1 MAPIHLSIFDWA
13 ILLIYFGFIVWIGFY
28 LKKFTTTD
36 DDFFL
41 AGRRNS
47 MWVCG
52 IAFMSANMGS
62 MEVIGYTGLSVQY
75 GLYAAHFYLIGAIPA
90 MLFLGV
96 FMMPF
101 YYSTRVRSVP

>member
-1 MAPIHLSIFDWA
+1 MNSMPLGFFDWA
-13 ILLIYFGFIVWIGFY
+13 IMLVYFAFIAWIGFY
-28 LKKFTTTD
+28 LKKFTKSD

-62 MEVIGYTGLSVQY
+62 MEVIGYAGQSVKY
-75 GLYAAHFYLIGAIPA
+75 GLY
-90 MLFLGV
+90 
-96 FMMPF
+96 
-101 YYSTRVRSVP
+101 VPRCIYDAVLLPQQD

>member
-1 MAPIHLSIFDWA
+1 MAPIQLSIFDWI
-13 ILLIYFGFIVWIGFY
+13 ILFIYFGFVVWIGFY
-28 LKKFTTTD
+28 SKRFTRTD
-36 DDFFL
+36 EDFFL

-62 MEVIGYTGLSVQY
+62 MEVIGYAGQSVKY
-75 GLYAAHFYLIGAIPA
+75 ELYAAHFYLMGAVHA

-101 YYSTRVRSVP
+101 Y